1 MSFRRPPGKRTA
13 DDFISGA
20 MTSVQTEPAPAAPKE
35 EPAANLSS
43 PPTAPPQEPAA
54 ASAPVEP
61 SAPPPLPWMG
71 KRSDKQTELF
81 NLRLTEVELEKL
93 RYIAAHTPDS
103 MQAFVR
109 KALLPAIDAKLDELT
124 RST

>member
-1 MSFRRPPGKRTA
+1 MSFKRPPKIKSA

-20 MTSVQTEPAPAAPKE
+20 MTSVQAEPQSVAVP
-35 EPAANLSS
+35 S
-43 PPTAPPQEPAA
+43 PAA
-54 ASAPVEP
+54 APASSAAEP
-61 SAPPPLPWMG
+61 TGFPWEG

-109 KALLPAIDAKLDELT
+109 KALLPAINAKLKELI
-124 RST
+124 S